1 MSYIY
6 TLEKGVIQIDAEGN
20 PITNIITPLVITL
33 DGLNLFPY
41 IVSIAEEMRPD
52 IILRGMYGNSDN
64 IDEIMTLNNIID
76 SWSLS
81 EGSVLW
87 YPDPSDLDKLRK
99 SQAAQTNQEI
109 INQLVD
115 PNSERKIDFNRETG
129 ENMAPSIKP
138 STMKQ
143 ITVDTVNN
151 TIKITNKLK

>member
-6 TLEKGVIQIDAEGN
+6 TLENGNIQIDSDGN
-20 PITNIITPLVITL
+20 PITNIISPLVITS
-33 DGLNLFPY
+33 DNLTLYPY
-41 IVSIAEEMRPD
+41 FVSSQEQMRPD
-52 IILRGMYGNSDN
+52 LVLRGMYGDSKN

-76 SWSLS
+76 AFSLQD
-81 EGSVLW
+81 GTLLW

-99 SQAAQTNQEI
+99 EPVIQSDEEI

-115 PNSERKIDFNRETG
+115 PNSERKIDINRETG
-129 ENMAPSIKP
+129 DNLSPSIKP

-143 ITVDTVNN
+143 ISVDTINN